1 DQAGRAPADRRPHP
15 DHAGCGRLP
24 GPAPGRADRAGPGCG
39 GRGTQQWRAAAARR
53 DDPVRAQGRARCGRR
68 RGPAQRV
75 RGRGAQPP
83 GGRVPGRLT
92 GMPRQPPADLGIP
105 ADPPAPPDPGIPVP
119 PPPAEAVAVFRAA
132 LPTAERYAQLLAGPG
147 VTRGLL
153 GPREVPRLW
162 SRHLLNSA
170 AIADLVPRPA
180 TLIDLGSGAGL
191 PGIVLALLLPDVT
204 VTLVERMQRRSI
216 FLTECVGELGLGNVR
231 VCQATAEELA
241 GKVAADVVTARAVA
255 PLDRLAGLAAGLVR
269 PGGLILAIKGA
280 TADEEVARAR
290 PVLRRLGIRDVAVV
304 RAGEGKVDRAA
315 TVVRLVAGR

>member
-1 DQAGRAPADRRPHP
+1 
-15 DHAGCGRLP
+15 
-24 GPAPGRADRAGPGCG
+24 
-39 GRGTQQWRAAAARR
+39 
-53 DDPVRAQGRARCGRR
+53 
-68 RGPAQRV
+68 
-75 RGRGAQPP
+75 
-83 GGRVPGRLT
+83 
-92 GMPRQPPADLGIP
+92 
-105 ADPPAPPDPGIPVP
+105 VP
-119 PPPAEAVAVFRAA
+119 PPPADAAAVFGAA

-204 VTLVERMQRRSI
+204 VTLVERMQRRTI
-216 FLTECVGELGLGNVR
+216 FLTECVAELGLGNVR

-304 RAGEGKVDRAA
+304 RAGKGKVDRAA

>member
-1 DQAGRAPADRRPHP
+1 
-15 DHAGCGRLP
+15 
-24 GPAPGRADRAGPGCG
+24 
-39 GRGTQQWRAAAARR
+39 
-53 DDPVRAQGRARCGRR
+53 
-68 RGPAQRV
+68 
-75 RGRGAQPP
+75 
-83 GGRVPGRLT
+83 
-92 GMPRQPPADLGIP
+92 MPRQRPADLGTP
-105 ADPPAPPDPGIPVP
+105 ADPPAPPDPGIPVL
-119 PPPAEAVAVFRAA
+119 PPPAEAVAVFGAA
-132 LPTAERYAQLLAGPG
+132 LPTAKRYAQLLAGPG

-280 TADEEVARAR
+280 TVDEEVARAR
-290 PVLRRLGIRDVAVV
+290 PVLRRLGIRDVAVL